1 MSSTPRHTVE
11 AEKFNLAVTISLN
24 FMLNQIIHLQSI
36 GKKKLKMATPHILDI
51 ITKVDSLLCN
61 IMMARCKKDLAIRK
75 NIEIKSFISRNS
87 NTSLVTFDGLKLL
100 RQLMVFLH

>member
-36 GKKKLKMATPHILDI
+36 GKKKIKNGYTTHFRHNNKSRFI
-51 ITKVDSLLCN
+51 I
-61 IMMARCKKDLAIRK
+61 MQHH
-75 NIEIKSFISRNS
+75 
-87 NTSLVTFDGLKLL
+87 DG
-100 RQLMVFLH
+100 